1 MCSREPDRLN
11 RCSKPMRLGAFVLT
25 VSLVTVA
32 CTDPPAPSPASDV
45 VFFDSDHGITVA
57 DNHGEVKSTDATVAS
72 PDWSRLYAVRGD
84 KLITFDPKTN
94 QELATT
100 GLPRRL
106 TARVASPAGTL
117 VALTADGTNR
127 PAGRERTTIVVA
139 DPSGARPAREFDLA
153 GNFEPEAFSS
163 DDDYLF
169 VQEYLPA
176 NAPERYRVRR
186 VELATGQVQ
195 PLLLRDKQ
203 LIPPG
208 AEEEMRGEGRQAVLS
223 PDRTRLYTLYLHQ
236 GDHQHTRDL
245 LPGRRGADGQA
256 VHAFVHV
263 LSLNEGWAYCLDL
276 PGPFGLHP
284 AGTHALAISPD
295 GKRLYISEMTTKQI
309 AIADTE
315 SLTVTKVAKIPDDQP
330 AGDGTAMST
339 SPDGSALYLASSNVL
354 RRLDSATVGLDGT
367 WTMPA
372 AVRGLA
378 VSPDGRQ
385 VFLGQTGS
393 IARVDTTT
401 GQLGD
406 TFAAPGLVTLRNST
420 KR

>member
-1 MCSREPDRLN
+1 M
-11 RCSKPMRLGAFVLT
+11 
-25 VSLVTVA
+25 
-32 CTDPPAPSPASDV
+32 
-45 VFFDSDHGITVA
+45 FFDSEHGITVA
-57 DNHGEVKSTDATVAS
+57 DSRGEVKSTDATVAS
-72 PDWSRLYAVRGD
+72 PDWSRLYAVRGN
-84 KLITFDPKTN
+84 KLVTFDPATN
-94 QELATT
+94 LELASTN
-100 GLPRRL
+100 LSRQL
-106 TARVASPAGTL
+106 NAQVASTAGTL
-117 VALTADGTNR
+117 VALTADSAQHDATN

-139 DPSGARPAREFDLA
+139 DPSGARPARDFDLA
-153 GNFEPEAFSS
+153 GNFEPEAFSA
-163 DDDYLF
+163 DDAFLF
-169 VQEYLPA
+169 VLEYLPA

-245 LPGRRGADGQA
+245 LPGRRGADGRA

-276 PGPFGLHP
+276 PEPFGLHS
-284 AGTHALAISPD
+284 AGAHALTISPD
-295 GKRLYISEMTTKQI
+295 GKRLYIAEMTTKQI

-315 SLTVTKVAKIPDDQP
+315 SLAVTKVTTMEDDQP
-330 AGDGTAMST
+330 AGEGTAMST
-339 SPDGSALYLASSNVL
+339 SPDGGALYLGSSNVL
-354 RRLDSATVGLDGT
+354 RRLDSATLRVDGA
-367 WTMPA
+367 WAMPA

-385 VFLGQTGS
+385 VLLGQAGS
-393 IARVDTTT
+393 IARVDAST
-401 GQLGD
+401 GRILD
-406 TFAAPGLVTLRNST
+406 TFAAAGLLTLRSST